1 METDAAVEG
10 LQHHFSTIKE
20 LPRCL
25 HNVVWNPNLVLLPK
39 ILVIPSVV
47 IVDFTFQRDPG
58 LSNQSPLLTQHPL
71 LLWFSDF
78 YWFLIMTSTPPA
90 LPPVL
95 LWIEGQRVSR
105 SSPQLPS
112 HYVVENNPELL
123 IFLFLSSKCLI
134 CKCTLLHPVYVVLGI
149 KPRPAR
155 LY

>member
-39 ILVIPSVV
+39 ILVIPSMV
-47 IVDFTFQRDPG
+47 ITDSTFQGDPG

-71 LLWFSDF
+71 LLWFNDF

-95 LWIEGQRVSR
+95 LWTEGQRVSC
-105 SSPQLPS
+105 SPPWLPS
-112 HYVVENNPELL
+112 HYIVKNDPELL
-123 IFLFLSSKCLI
+123 IFLFLFSKCLI
-134 CKCTLLHPVYVVLGI
+134 YMGTLPHLVYVVLGI
-149 KPRPAR
+149 KPRSAR